1 MINTKRIYIM
11 KYIIS
16 YLKKYMYILGLL
28 CFLLIFIK
36 GYCIKRVVGEV
47 VKPLLTTVSL
57 YTGLKNVLG
66 RNPFNDEREWNW
78 ISDYRNYLFEVVY
91 LDKNLTEW

>member
-1 MINTKRIYIM
+1 MIHRLFNTKIIYIM

-28 CFLLIFIK
+28 CLLFIFIK

-47 VKPLLTTVSL
+47 GKPHNHILSL
-57 YTGLKNVLG
+57 YGFKKCFG
-66 RNPFNDEREWNW
+66 
-78 ISDYRNYLFEVVY
+78 VY
-91 LDKNLTEW
+91 IVY